1 MYIIT
6 YAVFILLSR
15 RETMGQGFLVLFNFH
30 FLLLPFK
37 STVELSFAVRRENML
52 CRNLENFPL

>member
-1 MYIIT
+1 
-6 YAVFILLSR
+6 
-15 RETMGQGFLVLFNFH
+15 MGQDFLALLNFH